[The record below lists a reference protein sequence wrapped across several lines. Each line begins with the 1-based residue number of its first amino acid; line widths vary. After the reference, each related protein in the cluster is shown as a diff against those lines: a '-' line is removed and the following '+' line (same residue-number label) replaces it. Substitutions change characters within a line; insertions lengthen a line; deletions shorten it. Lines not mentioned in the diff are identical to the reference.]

1 MQKIARIPTPEKK
14 RIVIVGGGFAGLKL
28 ARNCARKDV
37 QVVLIDRNNYHQFQP
52 LFYQVATAGLEPSSI
67 SFPLRKI
74 FHKSDDVHFRM
85 ARLEE
90 VDLQQQLI
98 HTNLGYLDYD
108 YLVLATGVSTNYFG
122 LENVKKNAVP
132 MKSVSEAIYLRN
144 RILENYEK
152 ALNETDEEQQQALMN
167 IVIVGG
173 GPTGVELAGALA
185 EMKKYIL
192 PKDYPEL
199 DFSKM
204 QIYLFEAG
212 DRLLQGM
219 LEKSGAEAYGS
230 LKKMGVNVYLN
241 QPVEDYDGELVKTSG
256 GENFRSKTL
265 IWTAGVTGRSIK
277 GLPEDVLTRNK
288 RIHVDQYNR
297 IKGYKNAFAIG
308 DIAYMETSEY
318 PQGHPQVAQVAIQ
331 QAEHLSKN
339 LVRYNRGQDMKLF
352 FYEDRGAMAT
362 IGRNRAVADLP
373 LTHLKGFPA
382 WILWLFVHLM
392 AIVGVKNRFF
402 IFINWMWNY
411 LTYDQSLRVLI
422 RPKLFRYSK
431 LVEE

>member
-1 MQKIARIPTPEKK
+1 MQQIANIPNPDNK
-14 RIVIVGGGFAGLKL
+14 RMVIVGGGFAGLKL
-28 ARNCARKDV
+28 ARQCARHNI
-37 QVVLIDRNNYHQFQP
+37 QIVLIDRNNYHQFQP

-74 FHKSDDVHFRM
+74 FHKKNDVHFRM
-85 ARLEE
+85 AKMEE
-90 VDLQQQLI
+90 VDPQKQMVY
-98 HTNLGYLDYD
+98 TNLGYLEYD
-108 YLVLATGVSTNYFG
+108 YLVIATGVSTNYFG
-122 LENVKKNAVP
+122 LENVKKNAIP

-152 ALNETDEEQQQALMN
+152 ALNVTDEEAQQALMN

-185 EMKKYIL
+185 EMRKYIL

-204 QIYLFEAG
+204 QVYLFEAG

-219 LEKSGAEAYGS
+219 LEKSSEEAFES
-230 LKKMGVNVYLN
+230 LSKLGVQVYLN
-241 QPVEDYDGELVKTSG
+241 RPVEDYDGEEIITKQ
-256 GENFRSKTL
+256 GENFHAKTL

-277 GLPEDVLTRNK
+277 GLPDSVLTRNN

-297 IKGYKNAFAIG
+297 IKGYKNIFAIG
-308 DIAYMETSEY
+308 DIAYMETPQY
-318 PQGHPQVAQVAIQ
+318 PNGHPQVAQVAIQ
-331 QAEHLSKN
+331 QAQHLSKN
-339 LVRYNRGQDMKLF
+339 LVRYERGQDMKLF
-352 FYEDRGAMAT
+352 FYEDRGTMAT

-373 LTHLKGFPA
+373 LIHLRGFAA

-411 LTYDQSLRVLI
+411 ITYDQSLRVLI
-422 RPKLFRYSK
+422 RPKMFRYNK
-431 LVEE
+431 AGE

>member
-1 MQKIARIPTPEKK
+1 MDKIANIPNPDQK
-14 RIVIVGGGFAGLKL
+14 RMVIVGGGFAGLKL
-28 ARNCARKDV
+28 ARKCSRQNT

-85 ARLEE
+85 AKLEE
-90 VDLQQQLI
+90 VDLHKQLI
-98 HTNLGYLDYD
+98 YTNIGYLEYD

-122 LENVKKNAVP
+122 LENVKENAIP

-152 ALNETDEEQQQALMN
+152 ALNKTDEKEQQALMN

-212 DRLLQGM
+212 PRLLQGM
-219 LEKSGAEAYGS
+219 LEKSGNEALQS
-230 LKKMGVNVYLN
+230 LEKMGVNVFLN
-241 QPVEDYDGELVKTSG
+241 RPVEDYDGEMVRTSE
-256 GENFRSKTL
+256 GEQFKAQTL
-265 IWTAGVTGRSIK
+265 IWTAGVTGRAIK
-277 GLPEDVLTRNK
+277 GLPEEVLTRNK

-297 IKGYKNAFAIG
+297 IKGYKSAFAIG

-331 QAEHLSKN
+331 QADHLAKN
-339 LVRYNRGQDMKLF
+339 LVRYEKGHDMKLF
-352 FYEDRGAMAT
+352 FYEDRGTMAT

-373 LTHLKGFPA
+373 LIHLRGTVA
-382 WILWLFVHLM
+382 WLLWLFVHLM

-411 LTYDQSLRVLI
+411 ITYDQSLRVLI
-422 RPKLFRYSK
+422 RPKLFRYGK
-431 LVEE
+431 VEQ

>member
-1 MQKIARIPTPEKK
+1 MEKIANIPEPSNK
-14 RIVIVGGGFAGLKL
+14 RLVIVGGGFAGLKL
-28 ARNCARKDV
+28 ARKCAPKNI
-37 QVVLIDRNNYHQFQP
+37 QIVLIDRNNYHQFQP

-67 SFPLRKI
+67 TFPLRKI
-74 FHKSDDVHFRM
+74 FHRKNDVHFRM
-85 ARLEE
+85 AKLEE
-90 VDLQQQLI
+90 VDFEQQAI
-98 HTNLGYLDYD
+98 YTNIGSLDYD

-122 LENVKKNAVP
+122 LENVRQHAVP

-152 ALNETDEEQQQALMN
+152 ALNETDEDEQQALMN

-204 QIYLFEAG
+204 RVYLFEAG
-212 DRLLQGM
+212 GRLLQGM
-219 LEKSGAEAYGS
+219 LDKSGEVAYDKLTG
-230 LKKMGVNVYLN
+230 LGVNVYLN
-241 QPVEDYDGELVKTSG
+241 RPVDDYDGEWVKTSEQ
-256 GENFRSKTL
+256 ENFRSKTL
-265 IWTAGVTGRSIK
+265 IWTAGVTGRTIK
-277 GLPEDVLTRNK
+277 GLPENVLTRNR
-288 RIHVDQYNR
+288 RIQVDQYNR
-297 IKGYKNAFAIG
+297 ISGFSNAFAIG
-308 DIAYMETSEY
+308 DIAYMETSQY
-318 PQGHPQVAQVAIQ
+318 PGGHPQVAQVAIQ
-331 QAEHLSKN
+331 QAQHLAKN
-339 LVRYNRGQDMKLF
+339 LVHREQGHDMKLF
-352 FYEDRGAMAT
+352 FYENKGTMAT

-373 LTHLKGFPA
+373 LLHLKGFPA

-422 RPKLFRYSK
+422 RPKLFKYSK
-431 LVEE
+431 LVE